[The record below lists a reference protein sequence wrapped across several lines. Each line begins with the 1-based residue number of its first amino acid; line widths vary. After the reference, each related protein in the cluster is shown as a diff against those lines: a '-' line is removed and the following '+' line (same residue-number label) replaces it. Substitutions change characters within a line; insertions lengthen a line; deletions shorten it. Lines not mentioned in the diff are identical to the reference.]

1 MNFLF
6 ILLGVL
12 CGVMIFTQTTINS
25 QLREHAESPYAS
37 SLISFLFGT
46 ALLLLLTI
54 IIEGHLFPSL
64 ETLQSMEWWAY
75 LGGAL
80 GIYVVLSAILVF
92 PRIGGVQTVAIPI
105 FGQMLMS
112 LLIDYFGWFA
122 MDKRPLSLIN
132 ILGLIIL
139 VIGIVFTVILPD
151 YLEKKHLATAEKH
164 MKKSGKLF
172 WQILALLSGF
182 CLAIQPA
189 VNGHLGIG
197 ISSGIQAAL
206 ISFLIGTILLIAIN
220 VILKQ
225 MTSVKMAFQ
234 KKAPWWFYMGGF
246 LGALYVFF
254 ALVITPEIG
263 TGAFV
268 IFVLIGQ
275 MIVSL
280 LIDNYGLLRSRVRKV
295 SMIQIIGLIVMLIGV
310 GIVKLI

>member
-54 IIEGHLFPSL
+54 VIEGQLFPSL

-151 YLEKKHLATAEKH
+151 YHEKKHLATAEKH

-295 SMIQIIGLIVMLIGV
+295 SMIQIIGLIVMLIGA

>member
-54 IIEGHLFPSL
+54 IIEGHLFPSI

-275 MIVSL
+275 MVVSL
-280 LIDNYGLLRSRVRKV
+280 LIDNYGLLRSRIRKV
-295 SMIQIIGLIVMLIGV
+295 SYIQIIGLVVMLLGA

>member
-1 MNFLF
+1 M
-6 ILLGVL
+6 
-12 CGVMIFTQTTINS
+12 
-25 QLREHAESPYAS
+25 
-37 SLISFLFGT
+37 
-46 ALLLLLTI
+46 
-54 IIEGHLFPSL
+54 
-64 ETLQSMEWWAY
+64 
-75 LGGAL
+75 
-80 GIYVVLSAILVF
+80 
-92 PRIGGVQTVAIPI
+92 
-105 FGQMLMS
+105 
-112 LLIDYFGWFA
+112 
-122 MDKRPLSLIN
+122 
-132 ILGLIIL
+132 
-139 VIGIVFTVILPD
+139 ILPD

-280 LIDNYGLLRSRVRKV
+280 LIDNYGLLRSRGRKV
-295 SMIQIIGLIVMLIGV
+295 SMIQIIGLIVMLIGA

>member
-54 IIEGHLFPSL
+54 IIEGHLFPSI

-151 YLEKKHLATAEKH
+151 YHEKKHLATAEKH

-225 MTSVKMAFQ
+225 MRNVKKAFQ

-246 LGALYVFF
+246 LGSLYVFF

-275 MIVSL
+275 MVVSL
-280 LIDNYGLLRSRVRKV
+280 LIDNYGLLRSRIRKV
-295 SMIQIIGLIVMLIGV
+295 SYIQIIGLVVMLLGA

>member
-54 IIEGHLFPSL
+54 IIEGHLFPSI

-151 YLEKKHLATAEKH
+151 YHEKKHLATAEKH

-206 ISFLIGTILLIAIN
+206 ISFLIGTILLLAIN

-225 MTSVKMAFQ
+225 MRNVKKAFQ

-295 SMIQIIGLIVMLIGV
+295 SMIQIIGLIVMLIGA

>member
-46 ALLLLLTI
+46 VLLLLLTI
-54 IIEGHLFPSL
+54 VIEGQLFPSL

-151 YLEKKHLATAEKH
+151 YHEKKHLATAEKH

-254 ALVITPEIG
+254 ALVITPVIG

-295 SMIQIIGLIVMLIGV
+295 SMIQIIGLIVMLIGA

>member
-1 MNFLF
+1 MNYLF
-6 ILLGVL
+6 IILGVI

-25 QLREHAESPYAS
+25 QLREHVESPYAS

-54 IIEGHLFPSL
+54 VIEGQLFPSL

-80 GIYVVLSAILVF
+80 GIYVVLSAIVVF

-112 LLIDYFGWFA
+112 LLIHYFGWFA

-132 ILGLIIL
+132 IMGLLIL
-139 VIGIVFTVILPD
+139 SIGIVFTVILPD
-151 YLEKKHLATAEKH
+151 CHEKRQLETAEKH
-164 MKKSGKLF
+164 MQKSGKLF
-172 WQILALLSGF
+172 WQILALISGF

-206 ISFLIGTILLIAIN
+206 ISFLIGTILLLAIN

-225 MTSVKMAFQ
+225 MRNVKKAFQ

-275 MIVSL
+275 MVVSL
-280 LIDNYGLLRSRVRKV
+280 LIDNYGLLRSRIRKV
-295 SMIQIIGLIVMLIGV
+295 SYIQIIGLVVMLLGA

>member
-54 IIEGHLFPSL
+54 IIEGHLFPSI

-151 YLEKKHLATAEKH
+151 YLEKKHLTTAEKH

-280 LIDNYGLLRSRVRKV
+280 LIDNYGLLQSRVRKV
-295 SMIQIIGLIVMLIGV
+295 SMIQIIGLIVMLIGA

>member
-151 YLEKKHLATAEKH
+151 YHEKKHLATAEKH

-280 LIDNYGLLRSRVRKV
+280 LIDNYGLLRSRIRKV
-295 SMIQIIGLIVMLIGV
+295 SYIQIIGLVVMLLGA

>member
-6 ILLGVL
+6 IILGVL

-25 QLREHAESPYAS
+25 QLREHVESPYTS
-37 SLISFLFGT
+37 SLISFLIGT
-46 ALLLLLTI
+46 ILLLFLTI
-54 IIEGHLFPSL
+54 IMEGQLFPSS
-64 ETLQSMEWWAY
+64 EILQSMEWWSY

-105 FGQMLMS
+105 FGQMLMG

-122 MDKRPLSLIN
+122 IDKRPLSLLN
-132 ILGLIIL
+132 IMGVLIL
-139 VIGIVFTVILPD
+139 SIGIVLTVILPD
-151 YLEKKHLATAEKH
+151 YLEKRKLNAAENDDES
-164 MKKSGKLF
+164 SGKLF
-172 WQILALLSGF
+172 WQILALISGF

-197 ISSGIQAAL
+197 ISSTVQAAL
-206 ISFLIGTILLIAIN
+206 ISFLIGTTLLILIN
-220 VILKQ
+220 IILKQ
-225 MTSVKMAFQ
+225 MPNMKNVFV
-234 KKAPWWFYMGGF
+234 KKAPWWFYIGGI

-263 TGAFV
+263 AGAFV

-275 MIVSL
+275 MLISL
-280 LIDNYGLLRSRVRKV
+280 VIDNYGLLGSRVRKV
-295 SMIQIIGLIVMLIGV
+295 SRIQIIGLLVMLAGA
-310 GIVKLI
+310 GIIKLL

>member
-1 MNFLF
+1 
-6 ILLGVL
+6 
-12 CGVMIFTQTTINS
+12 
-25 QLREHAESPYAS
+25 
-37 SLISFLFGT
+37 
-46 ALLLLLTI
+46 
-54 IIEGHLFPSL
+54 
-64 ETLQSMEWWAY
+64 MEWWAY

-151 YLEKKHLATAEKH
+151 YHEKKHLATAEKH

-280 LIDNYGLLRSRVRKV
+280 LIDNYGLLQSRVRKV
-295 SMIQIIGLIVMLIGV
+295 SMIQIIGLIVMLIGA